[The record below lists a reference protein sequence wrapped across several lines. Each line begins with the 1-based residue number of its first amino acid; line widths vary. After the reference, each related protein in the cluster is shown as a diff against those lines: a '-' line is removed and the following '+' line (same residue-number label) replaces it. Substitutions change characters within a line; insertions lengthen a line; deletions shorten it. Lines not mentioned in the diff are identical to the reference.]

1 MRRTLCV
8 LASILS
14 LAACVSEPKRL
25 PAAMD
30 PSNPDAPEAPPA
42 SLPSALA
49 APPPKAPEPS
59 NAQED
64 GGHAQHGASTQAP
77 APDAGATVYTCPM
90 HPEVRSGKPGRCPKC
105 GMKLVPEKPGDSG
118 AADAGQPGSAPSGH
132 GGHDPGGG
140 HGGHP

>member
-14 LAACVSEPKRL
+14 IVACVSEPMRR

-42 SLPSALA
+42 SLPTAFEAPSA
-49 APPPKAPEPS
+49 
-59 NAQED
+59 
-64 GGHAQHGASTQAP
+64 
-77 APDAGATVYTCPM
+77 
-90 HPEVRSGKPGRCPKC
+90 EVPR
-105 GMKLVPEKPGDSG
+105 DSG
-118 AADAGQPGSAPSGH
+118 AADAGRPGSAPSGH
-132 GGHDPGGG
+132 DHGTR